1 MASYRQSFRRCKLFP
16 QSDQRQTRMF
26 SPNSCDNFHWFS
38 RSTALLFL
46 YAEEADSGIVH
57 ENTVGMAVGR
67 SHSIVGPRPKQNIV
81 HYNLHAHLTILP
93 HMSYTKCLYL

>member
-1 MASYRQSFRRCKLFP
+1 M
-16 QSDQRQTRMF
+16 SDSNVFYKFLGQLSSNIAF
-26 SPNSCDNFHWFS
+26 WFS

-67 SHSIVGPRPKQNIV
+67 SHSIVGPRPKQSIV
-81 HYNLHAHLTILP
+81 HYNLHKNLT
-93 HMSYTKCLYL
+93 KKE